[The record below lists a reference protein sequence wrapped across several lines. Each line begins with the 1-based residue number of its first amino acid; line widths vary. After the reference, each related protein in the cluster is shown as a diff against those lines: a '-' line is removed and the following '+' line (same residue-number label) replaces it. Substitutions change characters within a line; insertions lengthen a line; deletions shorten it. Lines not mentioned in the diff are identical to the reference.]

1 MNQSL
6 ASRSLTITGTTPL
19 YGCEMET
26 NSATV
31 HICRHEW
38 GGFHD
43 TDRLS
48 DDGCERSNSGGATST
63 IPGPSPRR
71 ALGRSAAADSC
82 NVELCFRSSERVTS
96 SLGRDDREL
105 SRSLLGSEPPDNLAC
120 IWRRDHIRTDS
131 CSFIPH
137 EVRESASSRL
147 RTEPR
152 HWMVM

>member
-6 ASRSLTITGTTPL
+6 ASHSSTITGTTPL

-31 HICRHEW
+31 HICSHEW
-38 GGFHD
+38 GGFRD

-48 DDGCERSNSGGATST
+48 DDGCERSNSGGATPT

-71 ALGRSAAADSC
+71 ALGRSAAADPC

-105 SRSLLGSEPPDNLAC
+105 SRSLLESEPPDNLAS
-120 IWRRDHIRTDS
+120 INRPAHHAHG
-131 CSFIPH
+131 FIFFISR
-137 EVRESASSRL
+137 EVGIQSLHDE
-147 RTEPR
+147 E
-152 HWMVM
+152 